1 MAFFQKYFIF
11 ESMNEALDF
20 KDIHGNKI
28 DPIDHTRKIL
38 AENQFVSIHIGTDS
52 QSIAKQTRYI
62 TVIAYRFGNRGVH
75 YILKKSGVPQ
85 IKDLWTR
92 LWKETEMSIDVAE
105 WIRERLNIK
114 AEIDMDY
121 NEDENFKSNKL
132 VNATRGWANS
142 LGYKVN
148 IKPHGQ
154 IATRAADYHC
164 K

>member
-1 MAFFQKYFIF
+1 
-11 ESMNEALDF
+11 MNGALDF

-28 DPIDHTRKIL
+28 DAIDHTRKIL
-38 AENQFVSIHIGTDS
+38 AENPFVSIHIGTDS

-75 YILKKSGVPQ
+75 YILMKNGVPQ

-92 LWKETEMSIDVAE
+92 LWKETEMSINVAE
-105 WIRERLNIK
+105 SINQILNVK

-121 NEDENFKSNKL
+121 NEDENYKSNKL

>member
-1 MAFFQKYFIF
+1 MYHSREFR
-11 ESMNEALDF
+11 
-20 KDIHGNKI
+20 DICGNKI
-28 DPIDHTRKIL
+28 DAIDHTREIL
-38 AENQFVSIHIGTDS
+38 ESNPYVDIHIGTDS

-75 YILKKSGVPQ
+75 YILMKNGMPQ

-92 LWKETEMSIDVAE
+92 LWKETEISIEIAE
-105 WIRERLNIK
+105 WIKHKLNIR

-132 VNATRGWANS
+132 VNASRGWANS

>member
-1 MAFFQKYFIF
+1 
-11 ESMNEALDF
+11 MNEALDF

-28 DPIDHTRKIL
+28 DPIDHALKIL
-38 AENQFVSIHIGTDS
+38 AENPFVSIHIGTDS

-105 WIRERLNIK
+105 SIKKRLDIK

>member
-38 AENQFVSIHIGTDS
+38 AENPFVSIHIGTDS

-105 WIRERLNIK
+105 WIRERLNVK

-121 NEDENFKSNKL
+121 NEDKIFLKESHLTAGRMINKL
-132 VNATRGWANS
+132 TKTFLLFFW
-142 LGYKVN
+142 
-148 IKPHGQ
+148 
-154 IATRAADYHC
+154 T
-164 K
+164 